1 MIGAPDYTLS
11 KLAIR
16 KPLLDKM
23 VVRCHC
29 RLVTMIK
36 QVPVWQAVWW
46 WVRTRTPRE
55 FDFTFFV

>member
-46 WVRTRTPRE
+46 LVGSSQNAKRI
-55 FDFTFFV
+55 